1 MKVLFADFTIAKYGG
16 IIEYIASMLKAFRD
30 LGHDVDV
37 AQLSPSSISEKQYD
51 KKVME
56 FESGEHQRKIK
67 FHSQAG
73 GYEKDEVTG
82 YWRNNYY
89 GYFLPPSNRIGVYEK
104 NAVERWKELVKD
116 VDIIIW
122 NFLPTKSSAWDRKGI
137 EFNFWWK
144 FLDISSSTK
153 MIFAAHDAY
162 FNVRASNISALK
174 DKIMFMACA
183 HLAAYQCCSEIGIPR
198 SLLLNPRYLPSGA
211 KMPMKMMNK
220 RKEDFFAAHMFKSM
234 KHMEELIAAVPYIQ
248 KGQEERFKVKIAGT
262 GIEYNY
268 MTSET
273 KTKSNY
279 MCTTKRDPD
288 LPKKLDGKLSLWNRA
303 EKFGMEYMGQMSG
316 GEVIDT
322 LKNTKFAIDPSWA
335 EHYANYC
342 RTHINGFIIEAML
355 CGAYPVLRDYRGL
368 AKGADKD
375 LYDPLFENVRAIIIP
390 WDATPKEF
398 ATALKKAAKMS
409 PAKFLKD
416 TKYNFDLVYELFNAT
431 KNAEEIIRLCNGG
444 NKLINKELEKGKD
457 STNVKKITK
466 EIMEDFYHIELPIE
480 WETD

>member
-1 MKVLFADFTIAKYGG
+1 MKIFIADFQIAKYGG
-16 IIEYIASMLKAFRD
+16 IVEYIASMLKAFRD
-30 LGHDVDV
+30 LGHEVDV
-37 AQLSPSSISEKQYD
+37 AQMTPASTTQNAYN
-51 KKVME
+51 KKVKE

-116 VDIIIW
+116 ADIILW
-122 NFLPTKSSAWDRKGI
+122 NFMPTKSSAWNKKDT
-137 EFNFWWK
+137 EFDFWYK
-144 FLDISSSTK
+144 FFDLPSSIK
-153 MIFAAHDAY
+153 QVFLVHDAY

-174 DKIMFMACA
+174 DKILFMACA

-198 SLLLNPRYLPSGA
+198 SLLLNPRYIPSGT
-211 KMPMKMMNK
+211 KMPVKMMNK

-234 KHMEELIAAVPYIQ
+234 KHMEELIASVPYIQ
-248 KGQEERFKVKIAGT
+248 KGKEKRFKIKIAGT

-316 GEVIDT
+316 GEVINT

-335 EHYANYC
+335 EHYARYC

-355 CGAYPVLRDYRGL
+355 CGCYPVLRDYRGL
-368 AKGADKD
+368 VKGEEKEI
-375 LYDPLFENVRAIIIP
+375 YDPLFENIRAIIIP

-398 ATALKKAAKMS
+398 AETLKKATKMDSAKY
-409 PAKFLKD
+409 LKD
-416 TKYNFDLVYELFNAT
+416 TKHNFDLVQQLFNAKT
-431 KNAEEIIRLCNGG
+431 NVEEIIRLAKGG
-444 NKLINKELEKGKD
+444 KKLVRRELEKGRD
-457 STNVKKITK
+457 SSTVKKITK
-466 EIMEDFYHIELPIE
+466 EIMEDFYGIELPIE
-480 WETD
+480 WTTD